1 MSSRNVSST
10 LMVPHVGL
18 TCGLPLFFVHFTVS
32 VSINDLHLGHEG
44 SEFRMV
50 AELRVHVVELS
61 AILKHQL
68 VFGR

>member
-1 MSSRNVSST
+1 
-10 LMVPHVGL
+10 MVRHVKL
-18 TCGLPLFFVHFTVS
+18 TCGLPLLFVHFTVS
-32 VSINDLHLGHEG
+32 VGINDLHLGHEG
-44 SEFRMV
+44 SKFRMV